1 MRSLLLVFALLAAC
15 GDDDNRQLADAPV
28 FEDAPVD
35 VPTAG
40 PVKITVTS
48 RGEPQVGVRVH
59 FQNADST
66 LVMTATTDATG
77 SAVATMEP
85 GGFVTALDPFPLIG
99 GVATPSQAIT
109 YAGVK
114 PGDELV
120 LIENRRAG
128 LSTQVDFELLIALEP
143 TDTATQYLLFSPCT
157 QFGLD
162 VTNAAGASAGNG
174 AQVSLAGCTATTD
187 FTIVA
192 NDVNGQIVKA
202 WHKANVTPTQG
213 ATLDL
218 SAEPYLDPETVSF
231 TYQSVPGGFTLAT
244 VNAQVVSQNGVT
256 FSSGGSADVVN
267 NGASIPGVVRPV
279 IAGTQVTLSQFFN
292 GSSSVHSVL
301 EWGVPTTAYTLS
313 LGNILTPTILLP
325 QYTSV
330 PAWDFTLNGITWT
343 TDNVGRQPDFVRAIV
358 RFQRTDVS
366 TKTTTFWDWDIVA
379 PMGTASQL
387 AFPTLPAP
395 DDVLKPLMTDD
406 FQITDLL
413 TTAKVPNGYD
423 AVRENILS
431 VSPFGIS
438 AGLVVGPSGQA
449 VIEELQLA
457 AVNKRGWKKLWQPI
471 ATLLRR

>member
-1 MRSLLLVFALLAAC
+1 MRSLLLVFAVLAAC
-15 GDDDNRQLADAPV
+15 GDDDNRPLADAPV
-28 FEDAPVD
+28 FDDAPVD
-35 VPTAG
+35 MPTNG
-40 PVKITVTS
+40 PVKITITS
-48 RGEPQVGVRVH
+48 RGEPQVGIRVH

-66 LVMTATTDATG
+66 LVITAATDATG

-85 GGFVTALDPFPLIG
+85 GGFVTVIDPFPRIG
-99 GVATPSQAIT
+99 GVALPSEAVT

-120 LIENRRAG
+120 LIDNQRGGA
-128 LSTQVDFELLIALEP
+128 STQVDFELLIGLEP
-143 TDTATQYLLFSPCT
+143 TDTATQYLLFTPCT

-162 VTNAAGASAGNG
+162 VTNAAGATAGNG
-174 AQVSLAGCTATTD
+174 AQVSLFGCTATTD

-202 WHKANVTPTQG
+202 WHKANVTPAQA

-218 SAEPYLDPETVSF
+218 SAEAYVDPETVSF
-231 TYQSVPGGFTLAT
+231 DYQSIPGGFTLVTA
-244 VNAQVVSQNGVT
+244 NAQVASQNGVT
-256 FSSGGSADVVN
+256 FASGGSADVVN
-267 NGASIPGVVRPV
+267 TTASIRGVVRPV
-279 IAGTQVTLSQFFN
+279 IAGTQVTLSQLFN

-301 EWGVPTTAYTLS
+301 EWGVPTTAYMLS

-325 QYTSV
+325 QYTGA
-330 PAWDFTLNGITWT
+330 PTWDFTLGGLTWT
-343 TDNVGRQPDFVRAIV
+343 TDNVGRQPDLVRALV
-358 RFQRTDVS
+358 HFQRTDAANV
-366 TKTTTFWDWDIVA
+366 TTFWEWDIAA
-379 PMGTASQL
+379 PLGATNQL

-395 DDVLKPLMTDD
+395 DDILTPQMTDD
-406 FQITDLL
+406 FQIADVL

-431 VSPFGIS
+431 LNPFGEP
-438 AGLVVGPSGQA
+438 AGFVVGPSGQA

-457 AVNKRGWKKLWQPI
+457 AVRKRGWKKLWQPI